1 MFQFDIHLTDSVT
14 SEVVTKKAA
23 DPASFLDVVLVTR
36 SDMEEKNNDTNDL
49 KNKIGEIQVQSEYK
63 LHLHEQDWNEK
74 TKKMKE
80 EMEAARSASE
90 ARFEALR
97 RRKEQQELEAVEAI
111 QNMERAHMKAAEEL
125 ESLYEKKLSIEAQR
139 YRALLHEK
147 EDMECS
153 YEEQVRVLSLSHT
166 HTHAYMHTHTHTH
179 THTCTRTHTHTH
191 TYTHTHTVWRQTIQR
206 VAGLPF

>member
-1 MFQFDIHLTDSVT
+1 M
-14 SEVVTKKAA
+14 
-23 DPASFLDVVLVTR
+23 
-36 SDMEEKNNDTNDL
+36 
-49 KNKIGEIQVQSEYK
+49 QSEYK
-63 LHLHEQDWNEK
+63 LHLHDQDWNER

-90 ARFEALR
+90 SRFEALR

-125 ESLYEKKLSIEAQR
+125 EALYEKKLAIEAQR

-153 YEEQVRVLSLSHT
+153 YEEQLEITKSKYNSVIMKLKGEFEAKTKEQQVKILKSDIYSDFT
-166 HTHAYMHTHTHTH
+166 
-179 THTCTRTHTHTH
+179 
-191 TYTHTHTVWRQTIQR
+191 
-206 VAGLPF
+206 